1 MLKILIK
8 KQLAEFFSAMFNRSA
23 FGKKSNGKNGKMKV
37 ALYALLM
44 LYVVGVFVFLFYS
57 AADMFLNTFAPMGI
71 SWLAFTLLGI
81 ASVGIGIITTSF
93 TANSVVYNAKDND
106 LLLSLPIKPW
116 QIIFSRVLTLYV
128 MDLLLT
134 AMVMIPCFA
143 AYIMR
148 GNVSFGIIACGIA
161 VVLSLPLF
169 SLAVS
174 LVLGFIIALVSGRIK
189 NKNIVTIVLSVGF
202 ILAYFYLV
210 SEMQTYITMLAASG
224 EIIAENI
231 KAVAYPLYAMGLA
244 CTGSFPSALVF
255 VGSAAVLLAIV
266 YIQISRSF
274 IKLATMKR
282 TGAKAVYRE
291 KAYKKG
297 SAETALFQKELFHF
311 WASPTYMLNT
321 SIGSIFI
328 LIAAVFAAIKGASL
342 TEAFSVLQG
351 AEDLIPLVV
360 CAVVCSMASMN
371 MITAPSVSLEGKN
384 LWILRSLPVSA
395 WSVLKSK
402 VMLHMLLSGV
412 PSFIFAVVC
421 VCVFPMDIAA
431 VTIIPMI
438 AIIFNLMF
446 AFMGLAINLKHPSLD
461 WTSEATPVK
470 QSASVLLTMLAST
483 GIILFF
489 VIAYIAIDILL
500 EFRGIASLYMLCVML
515 ISSAITALLYVW
527 LRKRGTKIFESL

>member
-1 MLKILIK
+1 MIKTLVK
-8 KQLAEFFSAMFNRSA
+8 KQLAEFFAGMFSRSA
-23 FGKKSNGKNGKMKV
+23 FGKKPGGKGGKMKV

-44 LYVVGVFVFLFYS
+44 LYVVGVFTFLFYS
-57 AADMFLNTFAPMGI
+57 AADMFLNTFSPMGI
-71 SWLAFTLLGI
+71 SWLAFALLGA
-81 ASVGIGIITTSF
+81 ASAGIGIITTSF

-128 MDLLLT
+128 MDLLFT
-134 AMVMIPCFA
+134 AIVMIPCFA
-143 AYIMR
+143 AYIVR
-148 GNVSFGIIACGIA
+148 GNISFGIIACGIA
-161 VVLSLPLF
+161 VILSLPLV

-174 LVLGFIIALVSGRIK
+174 LVLGFLVALVSGRIK
-189 NKNIVTIVLSVGF
+189 NKNVVTIALSVGF
-202 ILAYFYLV
+202 IFAYFYLV
-210 SEMQTYITMLAASG
+210 SEMQTYITLLAASG

-231 KAVAYPLYAMGLA
+231 KAFAYPLYAMGLA
-244 CTGSFPSALVF
+244 CTGSFSGTIIF
-255 VGSAAVLLAIV
+255 IGTAAVLLAAV
-266 YIQISRSF
+266 YVPISMSF
-274 IKLATMKR
+274 IKIATMKR
-282 TGAKAVYRE
+282 TGAQTVYRE
-291 KAYKKG
+291 KAYKQG
-297 SAETALFQKELFHF
+297 SEEAALFKKEIFHF

-328 LIAAVFAAIKGASL
+328 LIAAVFAAIKGESL
-342 TEAFSVLQG
+342 AEAFSVLNG
-351 AEDLIPLVV
+351 SEDIIPLGV
-360 CAVVCSMASMN
+360 CAIVCAMASMN

-384 LWILRSLPVSA
+384 LWILRSLPVSSWA
-395 WSVLKSK
+395 ILKSK

-421 VCVFPMDIAA
+421 VFVFPMDMAA

-446 AFMGLAINLKHPSLD
+446 AFMGLAINLKHPNFD

-470 QSASVLLTMLAST
+470 QGLSVILTMLVST

-489 VIAYIAIDILL
+489 VIAYIVIDIFVS
-500 EFRGIASLYMLCVML
+500 FRGIASLYMLCVML
-515 ISSAITALLYVW
+515 ISSAITALLCAW

>member
-116 QIIFSRVLTLYV
+116 QIIFSRVLMLYV